1 MTLTTDQIRA
11 LPKVALHDHLDGG
24 LRPATILELADE
36 VGHALPATEPDAL
49 GAWFAAAADS
59 GSLAKYLETFDHTV
73 AVMQT
78 AEALRRVAR
87 EFVEDQAADGV
98 VVAEARWAPE
108 QHLQQGLSLDEA
120 VAAVRDGLAEGMAHC
135 AQQGHPIMATQIVT
149 AMRHANRSLEIAELA
164 VRWRDDSVSGF
175 DIAGAEIGFPP
186 TDHQA
191 AFDFLRAHNMRFTIH
206 AGEAVGVESI
216 QAALAQ
222 CGAQRLG
229 HGVRIV
235 DDLTVDGN
243 PLSAHSDPQQV
254 QLGRLATFVRDVGIP
269 LEICPSSNAQTGTVT
284 SLAEHPINLLHRL
297 GFTVTVNCDNRLMSN
312 TTLTREFA
320 LLVELFGWDEADIR
334 QVTRNALQHAF
345 LPLPQRVELAE
356 SLGIS

>member
-1 MTLTTDQIRA
+1 MTLTADQIRA

-24 LRPATILELADE
+24 LRPATIIELADE
-36 VGHALPATEPDAL
+36 VGHELPGTEPDAL

-78 AEALRRVAR
+78 PDALRRVAR

-108 QHLQQGLSLDEA
+108 QHQQRGLSLDDA
-120 VAAVRDGLAEGMAHC
+120 VAAVRDGLAEGMAQC
-135 AQQGHPIMATQIVT
+135 AEQGRPIIATQIVT
-149 AMRHANRSLEIAELA
+149 GMRHANRSMEIAELA
-164 VRWRDDSVSGF
+164 IRWRDESVSGF

-186 TDHQA
+186 TNHQA
-191 AFDFLRAHNMRFTIH
+191 AFDLLREQNMRFTIH
-206 AGEAVGVESI
+206 AGEAVGPESI
-216 QAALAQ
+216 QAAVAR
-222 CGAQRLG
+222 CGAQRIG
-229 HGVRIV
+229 HGVRILQ
-235 DDLTVDGN
+235 DLTVDGE
-243 PLSAHSDPQQV
+243 PATAHSDPQRV
-254 QLGRLATFVRDVGIP
+254 ELGRLATFVRDTGIP
-269 LEICPSSNAQTGTVT
+269 LEACPSSNAQTGAVP

-297 GFTVTVNCDNRLMSN
+297 GFTITVSCDNRLMSN
-312 TTLTREFA
+312 TTLTDEFG
-320 LLVELFGWDEADIR
+320 LLVELFGWDETDIR

-356 SLGIS
+356 TFGI